1 MPKAAHKRSD
11 RTCGGRDRGEY
22 SRTERLSLSASIN
35 GLPPWLRGSGN
46 SRASGSRARAGLARL
61 AEAAL
66 EISPIFAWR
75 RVIMDLFRADWDTA
89 AVRLA
94 SSTGRHRHKGN
105 I

>member
-11 RTCGGRDRGEY
+11 RTCRGSDRGEY
-22 SRTERLSLSASIN
+22 SRMERLSLSASIN

-46 SRASGSRARAGLARL
+46 SIASGSSRARLARL

-75 RVIMDLFRADWDTA
+75 LVIMDLFQIGADHWRGTA
-89 AVRLA
+89 RQPDGQAP
-94 SSTGRHRHKGN
+94 TYG
-105 I
+105 